1 MATYY
6 DVLGVSSDA
15 SQEEIKKK
23 WRELTIKW
31 HPDTNH
37 DKNAE
42 EKYKEINA
50 AYEVLGN
57 PESRRKYDAS
67 LAGGIPG
74 DFGSGDFGFGFD
86 PFNMRD
92 SVFGS
97 FFRNRDPFANGNA
110 RNRPKDV
117 HINARVSVKDAY
129 KGTTLEVEY
138 NTGVIC
144 DTCHGTG
151 AKDGKV
157 VKCHVCNGTGQVSK
171 RIVKGNSQVTMYT
184 TCEHCGGTGKIPS
197 APCDKCHGTGIY
209 RERVKSIVEVHP
221 GVRNGEV
228 IVLYGT
234 KGKPD
239 LYVHISITNT
249 NEFITDPAGS
259 LNIVR
264 PLRVDYVSAIL
275 GDTMTIKSIDGK
287 RNIKVEIHE
296 GMQNAHQ
303 VLIRGEGLKTDSET
317 GDMIVVCEI
326 DIPTPDKVSANEKK
340 LLEKIK
346 KSRK

>member
-1 MATYY
+1 MPTYY
-6 DVLGVSSDA
+6 EILGVSNDA

-37 DKNAE
+37 DKDAE
-42 EKYKEINA
+42 MKYKEINA

-57 PESRRKYDAS
+57 PENRKKYDAS

-74 DFGSGDFGFGFD
+74 DFGPGGFGFD
-86 PFNMRD
+86 FSSFGDDMFGPF
-92 SVFGS
+92 GQ
-97 FFRNRDPFANGNA
+97 FFRK
-110 RNRPKDV
+110 RNYNTKNKPIDV
-117 HINARVSVKDAY
+117 HVNARVSVKDAY
-129 KGTTLEVEY
+129 KGTTLEIEY
-138 NTGVIC
+138 NANTIC
-144 DTCHGTG
+144 DKCHGTG
-151 AKDGKV
+151 AFDGKV
-157 VKCHVCNGTGQVSK
+157 ETCTNCGGTGQVSK
-171 RIVKGNSQVTMYT
+171 RIVKGTSQVTMYS
-184 TCEHCGGTGKIPS
+184 TCECCHGTGKIPTKL
-197 APCDKCHGTGIY
+197 CDKCHGTGVY
-209 RERVKSIVEVHP
+209 REKIKSTVEVHP
-221 GVRNGEV
+221 GARNGEV

-234 KGKPD
+234 KGKPN
-239 LYVHISITNT
+239 LYVHISIANT

-264 PLRVDYVSAIL
+264 PLKVDYISAIL
-275 GDTMTIKSIDGK
+275 GDTITIKSIDGK
-287 RNIKVEIHE
+287 RNIKVEIPE

-303 VLIRGEGLKTDSET
+303 VLIKGEGFKTEDEV